1 MSQEFEIHL
10 QFPCSSPLTE
20 LSDFRQS
27 AQSGNEHEC
36 KQTWAKG
43 NVVITNVVSTNQ
55 HFTSAFLMGI
65 FKFQRHCCKLFFPF
79 PPCRQSVT
87 ESLLAGY
94 SAAWPSAFLFLS
106 FSTLCSSSLK
116 RTDIIVPSKLNKP
129 SLSNKPPPP
138 SNGLLPSWAA
148 KGWRTLLVYIW
159 DKRRNMLFLLLTTS
173 LFLWRK
179 KEEPL

>member
-10 QFPCSSPLTE
+10 QFPCGSPSTE

-27 AQSGNEHEC
+27 AQSGNEREC

-43 NVVITNVVSTNQ
+43 SGIITNVISANQ
-55 HFTSAFLMGI
+55 HFASAFLMGI

-87 ESLLAGY
+87 ESLPSSY
-94 SAAWPSAFLFLS
+94 SAAWPPAFLFLS

-138 SNGLLPSWAA
+138 SNGLEINKPPGRLFTFLSS
-148 KGWRTLLVYIW
+148 KGVKNPFILHLR
-159 DKRRNMLFLLLTTS
+159 
-173 LFLWRK
+173 
-179 KEEPL
+179 